1 MQAAFQWRFPGLFL
15 HIFLYTFFYF
25 HAASDPAHLLSQHF
39 GCYCCPAFSLATPFV
54 FPFFSYLT
62 LLTCSSSIT
71 TLRLPLL
78 PDYLSTF
85 SISLFSLLS
94 YLWRPFH
101 SFPFSHIYDV
111 FLLLIFYLNFRVDY
125 YVQYRFPLFIFFSQ
139 LFTCSSFIP
148 TIDLVILSPLS
159 PWYHPYRSCLQP
171 ARFLYQLSC
180 WWLLLFQ
187 FYRMADSKDRLY
199 SITVNKK
206 VNKNLPWVVEK
217 QCFALACGVL
227 AVGMV
232 EKRCKKGANWA
243 WKKNEWW

>member
-1 MQAAFQWRFPGLFL
+1 MYLTPIYPQIPVKTLFCIRFS
-15 HIFLYTFFYF
+15 IFTLLPIRLIFYHNTPVVITARVF
-25 HAASDPAHLLSQHF
+25 SWPHLSFSRFSLTSRSSPAHLQSQHS
-39 GCYCCPAFSLATPFV
+39 GCHYCLII
-54 FPFFSYLT
+54 FPRF
-62 LLTCSSSIT
+62 
-71 TLRLPLL
+71 
-78 PDYLSTF
+78 
-85 SISLFSLLS
+85 
-94 YLWRPFH
+94 PFH

-159 PWYHPYRSCLQP
+159 PWYHPYRSCFPP

-206 VNKNLPWVVEK
+206 VNKNLP
-217 QCFALACGVL
+217 
-227 AVGMV
+227 
-232 EKRCKKGANWA
+232 
-243 WKKNEWW
+243 

>member
-39 GCYCCPAFSLATPFV
+39 GCYCCPAFSLASPFV

-62 LLTCSSSIT
+62 LLTCSSLIT

-94 YLWRPFH
+94 YLWRFPPAHFLSQLSGWLLCPISFSTFH
-101 SFPFSHIYDV
+101 LLFSALH
-111 FLLLIFYLNFRVDY
+111 LLIFYTNHWFGYTVSLVSL
-125 YVQYRFPLFIFFSQ
+125 VPSLPLLLSTGS
-139 LFTCSSFIP
+139 LFIP
-148 TIDLVILSPLS
+148 TLGLVVVSVS
-159 PWYHPYRSCLQP
+159 V
-171 ARFLYQLSC
+171 LSC
-180 WWLLLFQ
+180 DRFK
-187 FYRMADSKDRLY
+187 SRLY

-206 VNKNLPWVVEK
+206 VNENLPWVVEK

-227 AVGMV
+227 AVGMA
-232 EKRCKKGANWA
+232 EKKV
-243 WKKNEWW
+243 

>member
-39 GCYCCPAFSLATPFV
+39 GCYCCPAFSLASPFV

-62 LLTCSSSIT
+62 LH
-71 TLRLPLL
+71 LPAHFLYQHFGCYYCL
-78 PDYLSTF
+78 IIFPRF
-85 SISLFSLLS
+85 
-94 YLWRPFH
+94 PFR

-111 FLLLIFYLNFRVDY
+111 FLLLIFYLNFRVGY

-171 ARFLYQLSC
+171 ARFLYQLSG
-180 WWLLLFQ
+180 WWLFLFQ
-187 FYRMADSKDRLY
+187 FYRATGSK
-199 SITVNKK
+199 
-206 VNKNLPWVVEK
+206 
-217 QCFALACGVL
+217 
-227 AVGMV
+227 VGYTP
-232 EKRCKKGANWA
+232 
-243 WKKNEWW
+243 